1 MLIRFICYIQLAP
14 PLITGIIMTATI
26 FIAIAEMTLLLLF
39 FNIVVC
45 CTTNIPPLIK

>member
-14 PLITGIIMTATI
+14 PLIAGIIMTTTI
-26 FIAIAEMTLLLLF
+26 ISVAKLITLYMLL

-45 CTTNIPPLIK
+45 CTTNIPPEI